1 MTKYLDTD
9 GVQTLVRLTKKA
21 IAGKQDKGNYAIL
34 VDGKIPTTMIAGA
47 QSSVME
53 FDGILTDTVEVLSVG
68 ITDTPSKIFYYEPSH
83 LFIAAFD
90 NSSGGLSSQTPTY
103 TYYNVWPTSTS
114 YNNEE
119 DADNEYPLSDV
130 IFVDTTTNKSYR
142 WSGSQ
147 LTEIVSTIALGETA
161 ETAYPGDKGKA
172 LADGFE
178 EVKTLVDTIKG
189 GVSTEQS
196 AREEADTNLQ
206 SAIDTLKSDTTTA
219 ISDEAAAREAA
230 VKEITDSIGEAGGIA
245 PLDEDGKISKDLI
258 PDDVGRQQVLSFQGT
273 VAGVTAQTASISSFS
288 YIVYDTTV
296 KRFYAVVSGSGMS
309 LSGSN
314 ATYYNNWAT
323 RANYQNETTNT
334 PYTNTLYIDTQN
346 ATLYAWGGTDMI
358 NLSGAKM
365 VTLTQDEYDAM
376 AAAGTL
382 DDNTYYNIL
391 EE

>member
-21 IAGKQDKGNYAIL
+21 IAEKQDKGNYAIL

-90 NSSGGLSSQTPTY
+90 SSSGGLSSQTPTY

-119 DADNEYPLSDV
+119 DADNEYPLSHV

-147 LTEIVSTIALGETA
+147 LTEIASTIALGETA

-178 EVKTLVDTIKG
+178 EVNTLVGTIKD

-196 AREEADTNLQ
+196 AREEADTSLQ
-206 SAIDTLKSDTTTA
+206 LAIDTLKSDTTTA

-230 VKEITDSIGEAGGIA
+230 VKEITDSIGEPGGIA

-288 YIVYDTTV
+288 YIVYDTTA
-296 KRFYAVVSGSGMS
+296 KRFYAAVSGSDMS

-334 PYTNTLYIDTQN
+334 PYANTLYIDTQN

-365 VTLTQDEYDAM
+365 VAVTQDEYDAM

-382 DDNTYYNIL
+382 NDNTYYNIL